1 MQSLKEY
8 YEEKLYPLQDGVLN
22 CVKSLNLPFY
32 LTGGTALSRGYFHH
46 RYSDDI
52 DLFSNNNYD
61 FKNHTETIINNLKNN
76 SFIIDTATIIISQDY
91 VSFFV
96 THANFKDIH
105 LKVDLVNDI
114 APHFGT
120 IQKTPV
126 YYKTD
131 DWYNILVNKVTALL
145 RLEIKDYVDIWI
157 IAKHK
162 PFNWDDIIS
171 KAREKELGLDPL
183 ICVQMMKTIPF
194 EAFTMIKWITDYSF
208 EVFKNDMEVIIMDFL
223 KGADNSLY
231 R

>member
-1 MQSLKEY
+1 MN
-8 YEEKLYPLQDGVLN
+8 LYPLQNGVLN

-52 DLFSNNNYD
+52 DLFTNNNPD
-61 FKNHTETIINNLKNN
+61 FKKHAETILHNLNANN
-76 SFIIDTATIIISQDY
+76 FIIDTATIIISQDY
-91 VSFFV
+91 ISFYV
-96 THANFKDIH
+96 THSNFNNVN

-120 IQKTPV
+120 IRETSV
-126 YYKTD
+126 YYQTD
-131 DWYNILVNKVTALL
+131 DWYNILINKVTALL

-171 KAREKELGLDPL
+171 KAREKEVGLDPL
-183 ICVQMMKTIPF
+183 LCVQMMKTIPF
-194 EAFTMIKWITDYSF
+194 EAYTTIKWITDYTF
-208 EVFKNDMEVIIMDFL
+208 EAFKNDLEVITMDFL

-231 R
+231 T